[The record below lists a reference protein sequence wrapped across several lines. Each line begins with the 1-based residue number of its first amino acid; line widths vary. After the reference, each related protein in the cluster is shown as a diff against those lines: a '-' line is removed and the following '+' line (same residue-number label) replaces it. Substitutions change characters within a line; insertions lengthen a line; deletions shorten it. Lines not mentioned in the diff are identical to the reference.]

1 MQLISTVDAEAD
13 NQWDVEAPQT
23 TANLDAVP
31 RVQRLCDKFGYP
43 PTYLCTHEVVTSP
56 RFQDTIAAYAS
67 DGKAEAGA
75 HLHPWSAPP
84 FDAAWDGVGAAR
96 RYPSKLP
103 ADLLSRKLETLTSV
117 IAEQTGA

>member
-56 RFQDTIAAYAS
+56 RFRDTTAPCVVSVDDPTRPGDSGLLEVPVTILHTSRLMRRFRVLRRSCRRHRRSLPWRAA
-67 DGKAEAGA
+67 D
-75 HLHPWSAPP
+75 
-84 FDAAWDGVGAAR
+84 
-96 RYPSKLP
+96 
-103 ADLLSRKLETLTSV
+103 
-117 IAEQTGA
+117 